1 MLNKTGGS
9 NSSFEDITIKNK
21 EHEHIEQTVENH
33 L

>member
-9 NSSFEDITIKNK
+9 NSNFEDITIKNK
-21 EHEHIEQTVENH
+21 EHEQIEQTVENH